1 MKTKYVIPIV
11 IIILLAIFSMTAFAA
26 STSVAIPDAKGSPGS
41 EATVPVDISGLSNA
55 GALSIGITYDSTI
68 INISRVEKGELAK
81 NSLFDANM
89 SRPGILVIGV
99 VNADGIDG
107 SGRIAT
113 MIFNVVGKLGD
124 TSDITLERVAFNDAD
139 TYVDIPVDLTSGTF
153 TVAEEVGLSWAIIGG
168 IIAAVVV
175 ILAAVVLVLRR
186 RKTTAKA

>member
-1 MKTKYVIPIV
+1 MMLTI

-41 EATVPVDISGLSNA
+41 EATVPVNISGLSNA
-55 GALSIGITYDSTI
+55 GALSIGITYDSAI
-68 INISRVEKGELAK
+68 ISIGRVEKGELAK

-113 MIFNVVGKLGD
+113 IIFDVVGKLGD
-124 TSDITLERVAFNDAD
+124 TSDMTLERVAFNDAD
-139 TYVDIPVDLTSGTF
+139 TYVDIQVDMKSGTF
-153 TVAEEVGLSWAIIGG
+153 TVAEKSGMLLSWTVIGI

-175 ILAAVVLVLRR
+175 IAVATVLVMRR
-186 RKTTAKA
+186 RKAKAIA